1 MIQFAS
7 YQMQQYLR
15 RANVSAILMTECDF
29 ESGWLRCHSG
39 VGDAMYEGNIY
50 KGTGILG
57 KVGSIKQ
64 GNKIQPNRLR
74 FTLSGI
80 PKELAAI
87 ALGEKYQNRHG
98 ALYLAALDPYSQII
112 CRDTLFAGRMDVMN
126 VKIGKQSVIQLDLNS
141 RGVDWKNPR
150 NRRYTH
156 ADQQAVHQDDKFF
169 EAVSQM
175 AEKDI
180 EWGVPGGG
188 SGGGSGGGGGS
199 RGGNSRNLRQR

>member
-15 RANVSAILMTECDF
+15 RPDVSAILMTECDF
-29 ESGWLRCHSG
+29 ASGWLRCHSG
-39 VGDAMYEGNIY
+39 VGDAIYQGEVY

-80 PKELAAI
+80 PKELAAV
-87 ALGEKYQNRHG
+87 ALNEKYQNRFG

-126 VKIGKQSVIQLDLNS
+126 VRIGKESVIQLDLNS
-141 RGVDWKNPR
+141 RGIDWKNPR
-150 NRRYTH
+150 NRRYTS
-156 ADQQAVHQDDKFF
+156 ADHKALHPDDKFF
-169 EAVSQM
+169 DFVSEM
-175 AEKDI
+175 AEKEI
-180 EWGVPGGG
+180 KWGVPG
-188 SGGGSGGGGGS
+188 SSSGGGGGGGN
-199 RGGNSRNLRQR
+199 RGGRGRNQQQR